1 MIDESLSN
9 VPTHRGR
16 VLVIDDEPAIARSI
30 QRILQGANDV
40 VLARDA
46 ADALTRVRGGERF
59 DLLLCDLQMPGMSG
73 MQLHEELDR
82 VCPEQA
88 DRMLFM
94 TGGALPPEARAFVD
108 CHVGA
113 LIEKPFAAAD
123 LRERVR
129 ARLS

>member
-1 MIDESLSN
+1 MIDESPSN
-9 VPTHRGR
+9 VPTHRVR

-94 TGGALPPEARAFVD
+94 TGGALPPRRGPSSIVTWA
-108 CHVGA
+108 
-113 LIEKPFAAAD
+113 P
-123 LRERVR
+123 
-129 ARLS
+129 